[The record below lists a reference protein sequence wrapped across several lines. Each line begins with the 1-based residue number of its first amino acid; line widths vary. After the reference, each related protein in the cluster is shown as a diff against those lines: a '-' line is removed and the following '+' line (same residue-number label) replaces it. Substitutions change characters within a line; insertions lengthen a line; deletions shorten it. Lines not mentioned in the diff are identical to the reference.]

1 MIVFYQ
7 VQLLLNLGANNIL
20 SRSRSNNRQADELRQ
35 HKFQLDFIKNPLSSV
50 IIECGNTKVL
60 CTVSIEDRV
69 PRFLMGSGQGWLTAE
84 YRMLPGSTS
93 TRHSR
98 ESMKLSGRT
107 QEIQRLI
114 GRSLRAAINLKGF
127 GERTITIDA
136 DVLQADA
143 GTRTASITG
152 SYVALAHGINKMIAA
167 GEFKKSPLLEPVAAV
182 SVGLIEG
189 EVFLDL
195 DYPEDL
201 AADIDL
207 NVVMNGKLELIEI
220 QGTAESNSMT
230 RSQLNAMLDSAEKG
244 IAQLLKAQKE
254 VLTIN

>member
-1 MIVFYQ
+1 MSWKRT
-7 VQLLLNLGANNIL
+7 ND
-20 SRSRSNNRQADELRQ
+20 RQADELRP
-35 HKFQLDFIKNPLSSV
+35 HRFELDFINNPLSSA
-50 IIECGNTKVL
+50 IIDCGNTKVL

-69 PRFLMGSGQGWLTAE
+69 PKFLVGSGRGWLTAE
-84 YRMLPGSTS
+84 YRMLPGATD

-98 ESMKLSGRT
+98 ELMKLSGRT

-114 GRSLRAAINLKGF
+114 GRSLRAAIDLQGF

-152 SYVALAHGINKMIAA
+152 SYVALVRGINKLIAA
-167 GEFKKSPLLEPVAAV
+167 GELKTSPLLEPVAAV

-189 EVFLDL
+189 EAFLDL
-195 DYPEDL
+195 DYPEDV
-201 AADIDL
+201 AADVDL

-220 QGTAESNSMT
+220 QGTAESDSMT
-230 RSQLNAMLDSAEKG
+230 RSQLNAMLDLAEKG
-244 IAQLLKAQKE
+244 IGELLEAQQKASIE
-254 VLTIN
+254 

>member
-1 MIVFYQ
+1 MSWKR
-7 VQLLLNLGANNIL
+7 ANN
-20 SRSRSNNRQADELRQ
+20 RASNQLRP
-35 HKFQLDFIKNPLSSV
+35 HRFELDFINNPLSSV
-50 IIECGNTKVL
+50 IVESGNTKVL

-84 YRMLPGSTS
+84 YRMLPGATN

-98 ESMKLSGRT
+98 ELMKLSGRT

-152 SYVALAHGINKMIAA
+152 GYVALAHGINKLIAA
-167 GEFKKSPLLEPVAAV
+167 GELKTSPLLEPVAAV
-182 SVGLIEG
+182 SVGLIKG
-189 EVFLDL
+189 KAFLDL
-195 DYPEDL
+195 DYPEDV
-201 AADIDL
+201 AADVDL
-207 NVVMNGKLELIEI
+207 NVVMNNKLELIEI

-230 RSQLNAMLDSAEKG
+230 RSQLNAMLDLAETG
-244 IAQLLKAQKE
+244 IEQLLMAQRE
-254 VLTIN
+254 ALNTEG

>member
-1 MIVFYQ
+1 M
-7 VQLLLNLGANNIL
+7 
-20 SRSRSNNRQADELRQ
+20 SWERTNNRQANRLRK
-35 HKFQLDFIKNPLSSV
+35 HRFELDFINNPWSSAIV
-50 IIECGNTKVL
+50 ECGNTKVL

-69 PRFLMGSGQGWLTAE
+69 PKFLMGSGQGWLTAE
-84 YRMLPGSTS
+84 YRMLPGATS

-98 ESMKLSGRT
+98 ELMKLSGRT

-114 GRSLRAAINLKGF
+114 GRSLRAAIDLKGF

-143 GTRTASITG
+143 GTRTASIVG
-152 SYVALAHGINKMIAA
+152 GYVALAHGINKAIAA
-167 GEFKKSPLLEPVAAV
+167 EELKTSPLLEPVAAV

-189 EVFLDL
+189 EAFLDL
-195 DYPEDL
+195 DYPEDV
-201 AADIDL
+201 AADVDL

-230 RSQLNAMLDSAEKG
+230 RSQLNSMLDLAEKG
-244 IAQLLKAQKE
+244 IAELLQAQQKALA
-254 VLTIN
+254 VDG

>member
-1 MIVFYQ
+1 M
-7 VQLLLNLGANNIL
+7 
-20 SRSRSNNRQADELRQ
+20 SWERTNNRQADRLRQ
-35 HKFQLDFIKNPLSSV
+35 HRFELDFIENPWSSAIV
-50 IIECGNTKVL
+50 ESGNTKIL

-69 PRFLMGSGQGWLTAE
+69 PRFLMGSGKGWLTAE
-84 YRMLPGSTS
+84 YRMLPGATN

-98 ESMKLSGRT
+98 ELMKLSGRT

-114 GRSLRAAINLKGF
+114 GRSLRAAIDLNGF

-143 GTRTASITG
+143 GTRTASIVG
-152 SYVALAHGINKMIAA
+152 GYVALAHGINKAIAA
-167 GEFKKSPLLEPVAAV
+167 GELKTSPLLEPVAAV

-189 EVFLDL
+189 EAFLDL
-195 DYPEDL
+195 DYPEDV
-201 AADIDL
+201 AADVDL

-230 RSQLNAMLDSAEKG
+230 RSQLNSMLDLAEKG
-244 IAQLLKAQKE
+244 IAELLQAQQKALA
-254 VLTIN
+254 VDR